1 MLRLHH
7 RSRQLSHGLPLVS
20 EVGVTYGVRVDT
32 RWAGIIEVLVESLDG
47 AVRWE
52 PDLVMLRLPGRPG
65 VDREADLDALRL
77 CLGVISVPVVFEP
90 CRGTLSDTSLTEFLR
105 RLTESGL
112 AVDIGRVAA

>member
-7 RSRQLSHGLPLVS
+7 RSRQFSLTP

-32 RWAGIIEVLVESLDG
+32 RWAGIIEVLVESLEG

-52 PDLVMLRLPGRPG
+52 PDVVILQLPGHPG

-90 CRGTLSDTSLTEFLR
+90 CRGTLSDNSLTEFLR